1 MVADL
6 KVNYLRLNNLG
17 SPTYK
22 YRNHQTLH
30 TNIQTFP
37 VHLQKLTAKNKSIRD
52 SNVQKRVNQYSDLNV
67 FHPPQVHTLSR
78 AP

>member
-6 KVNYLRLNNLG
+6 KVNYFRLNNLG

-22 YRNHQTLH
+22 YRNPQTLF

-37 VHLQKLTAKNKSIRD
+37 VCLQKLTAKNKSIRD
-52 SNVQKRVNQYSDLNV
+52 SNVQKKGK
-67 FHPPQVHTLSR
+67 PI
-78 AP
+78 